1 MRTRTTAT
9 VLTATVLTA
18 TVLTATVL
26 TATVLAAPSTV
37 GAAAAASAA
46 PQASTCRP
54 AWTLVA
60 PPPVPGGPVALSQT
74 LAGINS
80 VTALSARNVWFS
92 GSLEG
97 QSVQPWVLRWD
108 GRTVRPA
115 RQIPRLPL
123 DGQDGGAGSFDSAT
137 DGWVLADNAGATPA
151 GMGIHDPSTATPFAE
166 RWHGGRWTMTPLAVS
181 PRPRTTGT
189 MLNGISSV
197 SAANAWGVGL
207 FYRAKPGV
215 TAGTAPT
222 GALIEHWDGT
232 SWSIVP
238 NPASARPGGELSSLT
253 VVSPA
258 NIWAVGR
265 QQDAA
270 GTVVPLAEH
279 WNGSSWRTAAV
290 PAASAPSAFY
300 AVSAHGGDDV
310 WAVGDQTKP
319 GTKDIAVPLAEHWD
333 GRSWA
338 AAHLPDVGSALLT
351 GVYDASPADVW
362 ATVYTPAAV
371 PAVLL
376 HDHAGTWA
384 AVPAPG
390 PQAYGLTYY
399 YAGIDGTGPRDVWAV
414 GTASNDSTAGS
425 NPLIARLHCR

>member
-9 VLTATVLTA
+9 MLAA
-18 TVLTATVL
+18 A
-26 TATVLAAPSTV
+26 VLAATSTV
-37 GAAAAASAA
+37 GATGAASAA
-46 PQASTCRP
+46 PQAGVCRP
-54 AWTLVA
+54 AWTLAA

-74 LAGINS
+74 LAGVNS
-80 VTALSARNVWFS
+80 VTALSARDVWFS
-92 GSLEG
+92 ADHVG
-97 QSVQPWVLRWD
+97 QSVQPWVLHWD

-151 GMGIHDPSTATPFAE
+151 GMGIHDPSTAAPYAE
-166 RWHGGRWTMTPLAVS
+166 RWHEGHWTMTPLAVS
-181 PRPRTTGT
+181 LHPRTTGT
-189 MLNGISSV
+189 MLTGVSSM

-238 NPASARPGGELSSLT
+238 NPASARPGDELSALA

-265 QQDAA
+265 EQNAT
-270 GTVVPLAEH
+270 GTVVPLVEH
-279 WNGSSWRTAAV
+279 WNGSAWRTLPV
-290 PAASAPSAFY
+290 PAGSAPSALY
-300 AVSAHGGDDV
+300 AVSAHGAGDV

-319 GTKDIAVPLAEHWD
+319 GTKNVAVPLAEHWN

-338 AAHLPDVGSALLT
+338 VASLPDVGNALLT
-351 GVYDASPADVW
+351 GVYAASSADVW

-371 PAVLL
+371 PAVFL
-376 HDHAGTWA
+376 HDNSGRWT

-399 YAGIDGTGPRDVWAV
+399 YAGIDGTGPRDIWAV
-414 GTASNDSTAGS
+414 GTASANSTAGS
-425 NPLIARLHCR
+425 NPLIARLHCADTFAAAAAA